1 MVLFLNAQNHLLCF
15 DVIPGTVDRAT
26 VYAREVL
33 EKAINTKATAVILAH
48 NHPTGICEP
57 SPADIKLTNTIR
69 QVLQP
74 VGILLHD
81 HILVAPSCYFS
92 FASRRML

>member
-1 MVLFLNAQNHLLCF
+1 M
-15 DVIPGTVDRAT
+15 
-26 VYAREVL
+26 
-33 EKAINTKATAVILAH
+33 ILAH

-81 HILVAPSCYFS
+81 HIIVAPSCYFS